1 MTLEEAKKL
10 IGNCVYCGLYANGI
24 IDEKPERI
32 EASLADLMEANRLVA
47 EANEAAEEKQRE
59 EGGSCSIQMTIAERG
74 LAAMYTAANF
84 AGGSCEEP
92 NIVGYANGNYVM
104 VINERHLKRTEDDE
118 S

>member
-1 MTLEEAKKL
+1 MTLDEAKKL
-10 IGNCVYCGLYANGI
+10 IGNCVYCGLYANGV

-47 EANEAAEEKQRE
+47 EANEAAEKKQWE
-59 EGGSCSIQMTIAERG
+59 EGGSCSIQMTVAERG

-92 NIVGYANGNYVM
+92 NIVGYANGNYIM
-104 VINERHLKRTEDDE
+104 VIHEGHLKREETEDE
-118 S
+118 

>member
-1 MTLEEAKKL
+1 MTLETAKKL

-24 IDEKPERI
+24 IDDKPERI
-32 EASLADLMEANRLVA
+32 EVSLADLMEANRLVA
-47 EANEAAEEKQRE
+47 EANEAAEKKQRE
-59 EGGSCSIQMTIAERG
+59 ESGTCSVQMTVAERG
-74 LAAMYTAANF
+74 LAAMYAAANF

-104 VINERHLKRTEDDE
+104 VIHERHLKRTEGDE